1 MYIHHACFLSYFE
14 KIPHCVSGLSVCIF
28 VVLCVQISVTGANK
42 VEGTMSR
49 CIGTNEILAS
59 NITFTRLK
67 VKQGPFETAVL
78 ILHNFFIF
86 CYS

>member
-1 MYIHHACFLSYFE
+1 MYIHDACFLSYFE
-14 KIPHCVSGLSVCIF
+14 KIAHCGSGLSVCIF

-49 CIGTNEILAS
+49 FIGTNEILAS
-59 NITFTRLK
+59 NITFTQLK

-78 ILHNFFIF
+78 ILHNFFVL